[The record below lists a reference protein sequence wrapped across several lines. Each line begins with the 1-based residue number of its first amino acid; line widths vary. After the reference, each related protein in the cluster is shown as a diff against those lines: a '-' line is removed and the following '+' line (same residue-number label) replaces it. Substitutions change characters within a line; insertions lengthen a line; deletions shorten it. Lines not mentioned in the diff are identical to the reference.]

1 MDFAVNYSK
10 AAARLLRAGR
20 IQMER
25 FKCPAWPETIAEAQA
40 QHPVYVHFPLRV
52 GQGVGDA
59 QDTETDAPPDWDKL
73 AALLAQTDTPWINLH
88 LGAAPEDHPD
98 IPVLSVA
105 PEHVARVGDALIRD
119 VASVV
124 ARFGPERVVVE
135 NIFGYYGRHLRAAV
149 LPETIRRVVAET
161 GCGFLFDLSHARLAA
176 AELGMDAEVY
186 IAGLPLVRLREMHVT
201 GVQTVDAAWVDFL
214 RRGGIDEST
223 VSRLA
228 GRTIDHMPMTDA
240 DWDSFAWA
248 LAQIRARAWGTPG
261 LVAFECGGIGGFYEV
276 VMDAATLEEQAGRL
290 YALVSGMP
298 TSNH

>member
-1 MDFAVNYSK
+1 MNFAVNYSQ
-10 AAARLLRAGR
+10 ASARLLREGR

-40 QHPVYVHFPLRV
+40 QHPIYVHFPLRV

-59 QDTETDAPPDWDKL
+59 QDTETDARPDWDKF
-73 AALLAQTDTPWINLH
+73 AALLAQTDSPWINLH
-88 LGAAPEDHPD
+88 LGASPEDHPD
-98 IPVLSVA
+98 IPALSVA

-119 VASVV
+119 VAAVV

-149 LPETIRRVVAET
+149 LPETIRRVVEET
-161 GCGFLFDLSHARLAA
+161 GCGFLCDLSHARLAA
-176 AELGMDAEVY
+176 EELGMTEQAY
-186 IAGLPLVRLREMHVT
+186 IGALPLARLREMHIT
-201 GVQTVDAAWVDFL
+201 GVQTFDAAWQECL

-228 GRTIDHMPMTDA
+228 GRAIDHMPMTDA
-240 DWDSFAWA
+240 DWDSFTWA
-248 LAQIRARAWGTPG
+248 LAQIRAGGWATPG

-276 VMDAATLEEQAGRL
+276 VMDEATLEEQAGRM
-290 YALVSGMP
+290 YEMIKKSCQ
-298 TSNH
+298 SC